1 MEVVLTMLL
10 QDLRYSLRRLVRT
23 PGFTLTAILTLAL
36 GIGANTAIFS
46 AVNALLLR
54 PYPFPKLDRLML
66 LREADPNHPGEDRAA
81 PADYVDIRTQGRAFS
96 DIAAFRFGD
105 FNLGNESGTGAVE
118 GYLVTTNLF
127 QMIGARPLLGRSLSS
142 DDDEEGRNL
151 VAVISHNTWRERF
164 ASDPSVVGKTVRLN
178 GRNTNIV
185 GVMPAGFH
193 YPLGAEIWMPLT
205 FTLVDRADRLSRN
218 LSLLAFLKD
227 GVSRKQAEAEL
238 QAFSN
243 QFQRQYP
250 TTNIHRTATLLPLRE
265 EQYVYTAPMF
275 LMLQAA
281 AGFVLLLACANL
293 LNLLLAQ
300 AVGRRREIAVRSALG
315 ADRLRLARLFTGET
329 MLLTLL
335 AVSFA
340 VSISFISVT
349 AIRNGMPSGMTK
361 WIAGWSDIHLDARV
375 LSFASGLA
383 LVLALAFGIAGT
395 FQASRM
401 DVSAALKES
410 SRSSTGSRAQH
421 RVLSGLVITQ
431 VVLALVL
438 LAGAASAIRSVFA
451 LSQLYKGFDPNDLLT
466 LEVGLPK
473 QSYSDATKI
482 ASFYE
487 RALQQTQSVPQV
499 DSAALAAN
507 IPASNVDSE
516 GVTFEI
522 QGRNSLRASEA
533 PTGDLQVVS
542 PDFFPT
548 LGINLLQGRPFSED
562 DGRNAP
568 HVAIV
573 SERLAL
579 RSWPNSTPIGQSLK
593 LSVDNGK
600 AVTVVGVVSEVKL
613 NWYDPKPRPT
623 IYLPYLQAP
632 RASLTLVAHIRPGG
646 RSAGPE
652 IRRRLQQLDPEIAL
666 NEIRPLTSE
675 ISDSLAPI
683 RIIGWLMLVFG
694 AVALGLSTIGIYGM
708 LSHRVAQR
716 THEFG
721 VRIALGATSD
731 NLFRQVLGEALTLA
745 GIGLALGLPVAYG
758 LNLLAASQLFGLNGL
773 SWPMLATFTAGILLV
788 ALLAALVPARR
799 AMRSDPILALRFE

>member
-1 MEVVLTMLL
+1 
-10 QDLRYSLRRLVRT
+10 
-23 PGFTLTAILTLAL
+23 
-36 GIGANTAIFS
+36 
-46 AVNALLLR
+46 
-54 PYPFPKLDRLML
+54 
-66 LREADPNHPGEDRAA
+66 
-81 PADYVDIRTQGRAFS
+81 
-96 DIAAFRFGD
+96 
-105 FNLGNESGTGAVE
+105 
-118 GYLVTTNLF
+118 
-127 QMIGARPLLGRSLSS
+127 
-142 DDDEEGRNL
+142 
-151 VAVISHNTWRERF
+151 
-164 ASDPSVVGKTVRLN
+164 
-178 GRNTNIV
+178 
-185 GVMPAGFH
+185 
-193 YPLGAEIWMPLT
+193 
-205 FTLVDRADRLSRN
+205 
-218 LSLLAFLKD
+218 
-227 GVSRKQAEAEL
+227 
-238 QAFSN
+238 
-243 QFQRQYP
+243 
-250 TTNIHRTATLLPLRE
+250 
-265 EQYVYTAPMF
+265 
-275 LMLQAA
+275 
-281 AGFVLLLACANL
+281 
-293 LNLLLAQ
+293 
-300 AVGRRREIAVRSALG
+300 
-315 ADRLRLARLFTGET
+315 
-329 MLLTLL
+329 
-335 AVSFA
+335 
-340 VSISFISVT
+340 
-349 AIRNGMPSGMTK
+349 
-361 WIAGWSDIHLDARV
+361 
-375 LSFASGLA
+375 
-383 LVLALAFGIAGT
+383 
-395 FQASRM
+395 M

-533 PTGDLQVVS
+533 PTSDLQVVS

-573 SERLAL
+573 SERLAC
-579 RSWPNSTPIGQSLK
+579 SWPNSTPIGQSLK

-788 ALLAALVPARR
+788 ALVPARR

>member
-151 VAVISHNTWRERF
+151 VAVISHNSWRERF

-178 GRNTNIV
+178 GRNTNII

-218 LSLLAFLKD
+218 LSLLASLKD

-375 LSFASGLA
+375 LSFAS
-383 LVLALAFGIAGT
+383 
-395 FQASRM
+395 
-401 DVSAALKES
+401 
-410 SRSSTGSRAQH
+410 
-421 RVLSGLVITQ
+421 
-431 VVLALVL
+431 VLALVL

-533 PTGDLQVVS
+533 PTSDLQVVS

-773 SWPMLATFTAGILLV
+773 SWPMLATFTVGILLV